1 MKWGYSCGVISIETL
16 GLLLPRRNRESGSQ
30 EREPDTQQQVFMMSV
45 FFIPQCI
52 LYQVLHLKPKC

>member
-16 GLLLPRRNRESGSQ
+16 GLLLRRRNRESGSQ

-45 FFIPQCI
+45 FFMPQCAS
-52 LYQVLHLKPKC
+52 VSSFTFKT